1 MSNRELLVQKYIFV
15 PVRYTDRDR
24 HFDSLIYRL
33 IIQLHKKETLIM
45 KRKFINDK
53 KTLTIIGCS
62 IAAVLFA
69 VSCISADPEPLQDQK
84 TVQLHDVEPERP

>member
-1 MSNRELLVQKYIFV
+1 
-15 PVRYTDRDR
+15 
-24 HFDSLIYRL
+24 
-33 IIQLHKKETLIM
+33 M